1 MEIRE
6 VVSENVSYE
15 SFIAPLRMDGR
26 VGKRKRNTV
35 ISSTCDNSVLLSG
48 MLEDVR
54 GELGDTN
61 AEEEGEPSSKRVKIG
76 PLDDQFAVKDI
87 EDMLKNDLI
96 GMGMGSVTK
105 KCKPELARRTG
116 KGKADNTSIIV
127 IEDDDDHWDYDNP
140 TSAVRLMKVH
150 NTSDEDVRPT
160 VT

>member
-15 SFIAPLRMDGR
+15 TFIAPLRMDRR

-35 ISSTCDNSVLLSG
+35 ISSTYDNSVLLSG

-61 AEEEGEPSSKRVKIG
+61 AEEEGEPPSKRVKIG
-76 PLDDQFAVKDI
+76 PLNDQFAVKDI
-87 EDMLKNDLI
+87 EDRLKNDLI

-105 KCKPELARRTG
+105 NVKLLIK
-116 KGKADNTSIIV
+116 
-127 IEDDDDHWDYDNP
+127 
-140 TSAVRLMKVH
+140 
-150 NTSDEDVRPT
+150 
-160 VT
+160 

>member
-1 MEIRE
+1 MIFESGIRSQKFAALATMEIRE
-6 VVSENVSYE
+6 VVSENVTYE

-48 MLEDVR
+48 MLEDVC

-61 AEEEGEPSSKRVKIG
+61 AEEEKGEPPSKRVEIG
-76 PLDDQFAVKDI
+76 PVDDQFAVKDV

-105 KCKPELARRTG
+105 K
-116 KGKADNTSIIV
+116 
-127 IEDDDDHWDYDNP
+127 
-140 TSAVRLMKVH
+140 M
-150 NTSDEDVRPT
+150 
-160 VT
+160 